1 MREGQKNCT
10 PLAQGPSGARHACQR
25 SAIFLPLEHL
35 PSNYIISILFHN
47 PTIEQIPLRG
57 PDDGTILLHP
67 LGTSAAISI
76 APLQHVCQGGAMK
89 IAPSSGP
96 RNGYCFIVGLYY
108 KVIIIWIAK
117 FCSLWCMNKPIIWIP
132 YTEQS
137 ILR

>member
-1 MREGQKNCT
+1 M
-10 PLAQGPSGARHACQR
+10 
-25 SAIFLPLEHL
+25 
-35 PSNYIISILFHN
+35 
-47 PTIEQIPLRG
+47 EQFPLRG
-57 PDDGTILLHP
+57 PEDGAISLHAI
-67 LGTSAAISI
+67 GTSAAISI

-108 KVIIIWIAK
+108 KVIIICIAK

>member
-10 PLAQGPSGARHACQR
+10 PLAQGPHGARPACQR
-25 SAIFLPLEHL
+25 GAIFLPLQHL
-35 PSNYIISILFHN
+35 PSNYIISTSFYS
-47 PTIEQIPLRG
+47 PTMEQFPLRG
-57 PDDGTILLHP
+57 PKDGAISLQA